1 MRKPLAR
8 TLLVMA
14 ILAARGAAAEV
25 RTKEITYRQGKTSLQ
40 GFFAWDDALKGKRP
54 GVLVIHEW
62 WGLNQ
67 HARNQAIRLAKA
79 GYVGFALDLYGKGKV
94 AEHPKDAQAFM
105 EEASKDPA
113 ALAARFDAAMAQ
125 VKEQP
130 QVDPSRIAA
139 VGYCFGGGVA
149 LRMAR
154 AGEPLA
160 AVATFHGAVPPPEPV
175 AKGTVKPSILIQ
187 TGGADPMVPPAKVEA
202 FAKSL
207 KDAGAKVQVV
217 VYPRA
222 KHAFTVPNADSHGMD
237 SLHYDPDAAKRSW
250 AKMIDF
256 FKKALKKA

>member
-1 MRKPLAR
+1 MKRLSKPLAA
-8 TLLVMA
+8 LLL
-14 ILAARGAAAEV
+14 LAAAGSAHAKIQ
-25 RTKEITYRQGKTSLQ
+25 TKAITYEQDGTPLQ
-40 GFFAWDDALKGKRP
+40 GFLAWDDAAHGKRP
-54 GVLVIHEW
+54 GVVVVHEW
-62 WGLNQ
+62 WGLNDY
-67 HARNQAIRLAKA
+67 AREQARRLAAA
-79 GYVGFALDLYGKGKV
+79 GYVAFAADMYGNGKV
-94 AEHPKDAQAFM
+94 ARHPADAQAFM
-105 EEASKDPA
+105 QEATKDPE
-113 ALAARFDAAMAQ
+113 ALRARFDAAMAQ